1 MERGSRINILKKI
14 FFILLIF
21 IVLIYF
27 VFPFIFKFIFLN
39 NLNNESEIYESSIG
53 SIEYKLRGDK
63 GPIILLAHGT
73 PGGHDQS
80 IDPSNSYKVL
90 TPSRP
95 GYLRTPLS
103 VGKTPSDQAKAFREL
118 LDGLNIDKVIMVG
131 VSGGGPSAVEFA
143 AAYPDKTLGLIAIEA
158 VSFSEDLSE
167 EDAAGL
173 EFSDR
178 DTMFSFLLLSLLGDE
193 GLAEFLL
200 PSKDN
205 QARLL
210 ADPKN
215 IQSLK
220 DLIWTIWPFSKR
232 RDGFYN
238 DYEQFSNLTLPL
250 SAIKVPTIIIHGD
263 EDINVDLE
271 QDSDVLDTWF
281 SSALWTFSTLDWPEK
296 TYELDRFFPGKV
308 LVTGFDI
315 IFFWVARMMMMGSY
329 FMKETPFKDIY
340 IHPLIRDDKGQK
352 MSKSKGNIID
362 PLDLLEKYGAD
373 TLRFTL
379 TALLNPGRDV
389 KLSED
394 RVKGYK
400 SFTNKIWNAGKFLQ
414 INEAIFE
421 DSLDLKNLK

>member
-27 VFPFIFKFIFLN
+27 VFPFIFKVIFLN
-39 NLNNESEIYESSIG
+39 NLNNESEIYESSLG

-118 LDGLNIDKVIMVG
+118 LDGLNIDKVIMAG

-143 AAYPDKTLGLIAIEA
+143 AAYPDKTLGLIALEA

-271 QDSDVLDTWF
+271 QAEYLDKF
-281 SSALWTFSTLDWPEK
+281 IPNSKIHIIKGADHYMLSTHKNEI
-296 TYELDRFFPGKV
+296 
-308 LVTGFDI
+308 DI
-315 IFFWVARMMMMGSY
+315 IIDNFIEEV
-329 FMKETPFKDIY
+329 
-340 IHPLIRDDKGQK
+340 
-352 MSKSKGNIID
+352 SK
-362 PLDLLEKYGAD
+362 
-373 TLRFTL
+373 
-379 TALLNPGRDV
+379 
-389 KLSED
+389 
-394 RVKGYK
+394 
-400 SFTNKIWNAGKFLQ
+400 
-414 INEAIFE
+414 
-421 DSLDLKNLK
+421 